1 MKKLLLGTI
10 LLTLAIVVPIPTMAG
25 VNISIGISLPPPI
38 VFEAPPDVIVIPDTN
53 NVYVVPN
60 IRVDL
65 FFWNGWWWRPWGGRW
80 YRSPYYERG
89 WEYYGKVPSFY
100 FDVDPS
106 WRRHYRN
113 HNWYGHRWYY
123 ERIPSRQVEQNWK
136 RWENNR
142 YWERQRT
149 WGVKNYKPRT
159 QSQREELRHQRQVQY
174 QRRLEVKRH
183 QKQMHQQQRQR
194 QVGQPERQHQ
204 QPQQERQRKVQQA
217 QSQQQPKQQK
227 TQPLGKQHQ
236 GKSRLQHPQE
246 KPDRE
251 DEGQRR

>member
-10 LLTLAIVVPIPTMAG
+10 LLALAIVVPIPTIAG
-25 VNISIGISLPPPI
+25 VNISIGFSLPPAI

-60 IRVDL
+60 IDVDF
-65 FFWNGWWWRPWGGRW
+65 FFWNGWWWRPWEGRW
-80 YRSPYYERG
+80 YRSHYYDRG
-89 WEYYGKVPSFY
+89 WVYYKKVPIFY
-100 FDVDPS
+100 FDVDPG

-136 RWENNR
+136 YWENNR

-159 QSQREELRHQRQVQY
+159 QSQRQVLRHQRQVQY
-174 QRRLEVKRH
+174 QRRPEVKRS
-183 QKQMHQQQRQR
+183 QQQMHQQQRQR
-194 QVGQPERQHQ
+194 QVGQPQRQHL

-227 TQPLGKQHQ
+227 AQHRGKQHQ

-246 KPDRE
+246 KPDR
-251 DEGQRR
+251 DHEGQRR